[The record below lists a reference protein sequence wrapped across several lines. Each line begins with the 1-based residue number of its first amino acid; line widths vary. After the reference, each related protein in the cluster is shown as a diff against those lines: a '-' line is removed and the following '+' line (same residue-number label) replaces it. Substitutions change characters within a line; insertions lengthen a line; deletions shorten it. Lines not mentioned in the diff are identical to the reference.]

1 MLDNAK
7 ILALA
12 SHDVE
17 SLKVYCNR
25 AILLEAGAVTAD
37 GSIDEIWERYMD
49 SVRQPHDLAPAGDDD
64 IQTMQIETDI
74 PAFDDTMI
82 ADASMPQS

>member
-12 SHDVE
+12 SHDVG
-17 SLKVYCNR
+17 SLKTYCNR

-37 GSIDEIWERYMD
+37 GSIEEVWDRYMD

-64 IQTMQIETDI
+64 IQTMHIETDI
-74 PAFDDTMI
+74 PAFEDTEI
-82 ADASMPQS
+82 ADAAVPQS